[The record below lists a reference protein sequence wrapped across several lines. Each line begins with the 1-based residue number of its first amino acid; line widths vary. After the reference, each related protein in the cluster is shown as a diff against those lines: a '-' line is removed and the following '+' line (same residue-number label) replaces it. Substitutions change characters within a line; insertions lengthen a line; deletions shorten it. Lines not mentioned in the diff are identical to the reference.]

1 MAEHEVACMK
11 AAEACNLPEH
21 LIELP
26 HTEWSIWRWFS
37 LRGAGLPVSEVLKLA
52 TPDCAAAADRL
63 LSLEDEADLAWQA
76 ALFALRRERYEADG
90 EKRTRL
96 AKAMKH
102 LMHGKAT
109 RVDEVTSPTAA
120 LLGDFENAC
129 ARVDA
134 ASQEYR
140 NQFQSALAG
149 ITTAVQD
156 VVGNARFREAI
167 IWQNRQAFQ
176 TGMDTLSA
184 APRGGLKRDKQLRI
198 REMLVANYCQ
208 RYSVKNDTIGFFG
221 PVGWARFV
229 SNGKA
234 LSLRPGDSLLAARQV
249 YFDGW
254 CLDALA
260 ETFNSNKALL
270 PWMAPRRPPTAQLEG
285 ATLYLPVR
293 KPLLLSS
300 DEVAVLQ
307 ACDGERTAKQIAA
320 AINENPATELR
331 GEQDVYQVLERLQE
345 LGAVSWKVEV
355 PWTMRVP
362 EEWQVELNLRRVL
375 ERIGDEHLRVQSL
388 AGVTELENARDD
400 VARAAGHP
408 EQLDQSLSKL
418 ESTFTRLTG
427 AASTR
432 AAGKMYA
439 GRTLVYEDC
448 RRDLEMEIGPPV
460 LAALAPPLSLLLE
473 SARWFTYQVACEYER
488 AFADIYSS
496 LVQREGRPA
505 VDFVSFANHA
515 QPLIY
520 GDKNSLVENIVRRMQ
535 EHWLEI
541 LSFPESERT
550 VTRQSE
556 ALRSRV
562 RAVFAAPHSGWQYA
576 RYHSPDVM
584 IAAESVEAIARDD
597 YQLVMGE
604 FHVGTNTLGNALFVS
619 QHPRQQEIFS
629 ALDSDLDAPRLIPV
643 PPKYRLTSRDYTLF
657 TSPKDYRL
665 EIVDEPSGVPRAQA
679 LPIGSLVV
687 VRTSDNELAV
697 QTRDGKI
704 RFRLI
709 EAFADA
715 LSDKVSNSFKIL
727 PSRRYLPRVSID
739 RVVINRQSWS
749 FSPAELEFAAEKDE
763 AVRYLE
769 ARRWAQQHHIPRLV
783 FVKTDFE
790 TKPIYVDFASPLFIN
805 VLAKLTRQTQKA
817 CLEAEH
823 NPDDLLITLTEMYPT
838 PDLAWLPDA
847 VGQHYTSELRM
858 VALDPMRVP
867 SSVH

>member
-1 MAEHEVACMK
+1 MK

-26 HTEWSIWRWFS
+26 DTEWSIWRWFS
-37 LRGAGLPVSEVLKLA
+37 LRGAGFPVSEVLKLA

-63 LSLEDEADLAWQA
+63 LSLEDEANLAWQA
-76 ALFALRRERYEADG
+76 ARVALRREMDEADG

-96 AKAMKH
+96 GKAMKH
-102 LMHGKAT
+102 LKQGKVPRLA
-109 RVDEVTSPTAA
+109 EVTSSTAA
-120 LLGDFENAC
+120 VLGDFENAC

-134 ASQEYR
+134 ASQDYR
-140 NQFQSALAG
+140 NQFETALAG

-156 VVGNARFREAI
+156 VVGDARFREAI
-167 IWQNRQAFQ
+167 IWQNRSAFH
-176 TGMDTLSA
+176 TGMDALLSA
-184 APRGGLKRDKQLRI
+184 SPRGDVKRDKLLRK
-198 REMLVANYCQ
+198 REMLVASYCQ
-208 RYSVKNDTIGFFG
+208 RYSVKNDTSGFFG

-229 SNGKA
+229 SDGKA
-234 LSLRPGDSLLAARQV
+234 LNLRLGDSLLAARQV

-260 ETFNSNKALL
+260 ETFNSDKALL
-270 PWMAPRRPPTAQLEG
+270 PWMAPRRLPAEQLEG
-285 ATLYLPVR
+285 TTVHLPVH

-331 GEQDVYQVLERLQE
+331 GEQNVYQVLERLQE
-345 LGAVSWKVEV
+345 KGVVTWKVEV

-375 ERIGDEHLRVQSL
+375 ERIGDERLRGQSL

-408 EQLDQSLSKL
+408 EQLNQSLSKL

-448 RRDLEMEIGPPV
+448 RRDLEMEIGAPI

-473 SARWFTYQVACEYER
+473 SARWFTYQVACEFER

-505 VDFVSFANHA
+505 VDFVSFSNHA

-520 GDKNSLVENIVRRMQ
+520 GDKNSLVENIVRTMQ

-541 LSFPESERT
+541 LSFAESERT
-550 VTRQSE
+550 VARQSE

-619 QHPRQQEIFS
+619 QHPRQHEIFT

-665 EIVDEPSGVPRAQA
+665 EIVNEPSGVPRAQA

-727 PSRRYLPRVSID
+727 PPRRYLPRVSID

-763 AVRYLE
+763 AIRYLE
-769 ARRWAQQHHIPRLV
+769 ARRWAQQYDIPRLV
-783 FVKTDFE
+783 FFKSDFE
-790 TKPIYVDFASPLFIN
+790 TKPIYIDFASPLFIN
-805 VLAKLTRQTQKA
+805 ILAKLTRQTQKA
-817 CLEAEH
+817 CLEAEQ

-858 VALDPMRVP
+858 VALDPMRV
-867 SSVH
+867 HRAEARCE